1 MGMAG
6 LAQIS
11 ILAVMSELNGW
22 ANSFY
27 EMQLQSGVYYRPMD
41 LESGVQTRTSS
52 ELNRSCILYK

>member
-1 MGMAG
+1 MQRMGMAG

-27 EMQLQSGVYYRPMD
+27 DMQSHSGVYNRPIT
-41 LESGVQTRTSS
+41 LESGVGIR
-52 ELNRSCILYK
+52 I